1 MVNLDKLSQTH
12 RKFTNGKEIQPI
24 RVTEYD
30 GKFYLRLDRNKNI
43 SRANDSGESNQE
55 AWNNKMGC
63 CKNRIVKRLI
73 S

>member
-1 MVNLDKLSQTH
+1 MGVKLDKLSQTN

-43 SRANDSGESNQE
+43 SRANGSGDGVKKPGITKWD
-55 AWNNKMGC
+55 AV
-63 CKNRIVKRLI
+63 RIGPRKD
-73 S
+73 